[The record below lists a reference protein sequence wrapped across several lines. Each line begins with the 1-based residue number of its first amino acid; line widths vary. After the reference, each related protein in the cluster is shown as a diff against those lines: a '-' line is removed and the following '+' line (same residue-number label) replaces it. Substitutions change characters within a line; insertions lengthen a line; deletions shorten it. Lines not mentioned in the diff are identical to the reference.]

1 MHYSPLR
8 YPGGKNKLSPF
19 IAKMCVDNNT
29 SDHYIEPYSGGASV
43 ALFLLMEGFVKKI
56 TINDKDRSL
65 YAFWHAV
72 LNNTDEL
79 CRLIN
84 DTEINLEQWKKQK
97 EIQANKIEVDLLQL
111 GFSTFFL
118 NRTNHSGIISGG
130 LMGGIAQKGAYLM
143 DCRFNKPD
151 LINRIQKI
159 ALKSDYIK
167 VHQDDALKLIDNIQ
181 LNTENQ
187 NSLLYFDPPYYY
199 KANSL
204 YMNHYEHKHHKT
216 VSEKIKSIKDIHWI
230 VSYDN
235 VQEIKDLYTGYD
247 SKEYSF
253 KHTAHRAKI
262 GREILFFSPN
272 FLKIDLEDKNPV
284 HYKIVKNKSGTKI
297 VYKKPK
303 LSSEEHL

>member
-19 IAKMCVDNNT
+19 IAKMCVDNNI

-143 DCRFNKPD
+143 DCRFNKPE

-159 ALKSDYIK
+159 ALKRDYIK
-167 VHQDDALKLIDNIQ
+167 VYQDDALKLIDNIQ
-181 LNTENQ
+181 LNTEYQ

-216 VSEKIKSIKDIHWI
+216 VSEKIKCIKDIHWI

-272 FLKIDLEDKNPV
+272 FLKIDLENKNPV
-284 HYKIVKNKSGTKI
+284 HYKIVKNKSGSKI
-297 VYKKPK
+297 VYKRPK